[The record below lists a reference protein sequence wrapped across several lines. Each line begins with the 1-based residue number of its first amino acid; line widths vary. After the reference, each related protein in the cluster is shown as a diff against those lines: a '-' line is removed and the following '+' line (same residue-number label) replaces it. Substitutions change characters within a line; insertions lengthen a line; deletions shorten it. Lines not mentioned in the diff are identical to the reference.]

1 MKRGGLGILI
11 ILIVALLVAFL
22 LTSQMAGKKSV
33 NMREEAVQAAQSA
46 ADAANAANAGLQNTI
61 AAIEGG
67 A

>member
-1 MKRGGLGILI
+1 MLGILI

-33 NMREEAVQAAQSA
+33 NRHEEAVQAAQSA
-46 ADAANAANAGLQNTI
+46 ANAANAALQNTI